1 MDNNFS
7 AQVKEIISYSREE
20 ALRLGND
27 FIGTEHLV
35 LGLIRDG
42 ENTAVKILKSLNID
56 LFELRK
62 EIEIAVKDKTGKNIA
77 NINSL
82 PLTKQAEKVIRIT
95 VLEAKAQK
103 SAQVESEHLMLSI
116 LKNKENIATQ
126 ILNQFDVDYDIFKN
140 ELGFVTSNPPSAEF
154 SDEGDEEFEDEK
166 KYSQQ
171 KSQRAGAGN
180 QPKTKTPVLDN
191 FGRDIT
197 RLAENGT
204 LDPIVG
210 RENEIERVSQILSRR
225 KKNNPILIGE
235 PGVGKTAIVEGLA
248 LRIVQRKVSRVL
260 FDKRVVSLDLA
271 ALVAGTKYRGQ
282 FEERMKAIMN

>member
-7 AQVKEIISYSREE
+7 TQVKEIISFSREE

-27 FIGTEHLV
+27 FIGTEHLL
-35 LGLIRDG
+35 LGLIREGD
-42 ENTAVKILKSLNID
+42 NTAVRILKSFNVD
-56 LFELRK
+56 LYELRK
-62 EIEIAVKDKTGKNIA
+62 EIELAVKDKTGKNIA

-82 PLTKQAEKVIRIT
+82 PLTKQAEKVIRVT
-95 VLEAKAQK
+95 VLEAKALK
-103 SAQVESEHLMLSI
+103 STTVETEHLMLSI

-126 ILNQFDVDYDIFKN
+126 ILNQFDVDYDLFRQ
-140 ELGFVTSNPPSAEF
+140 ELGIVKSSDPRAEF
-154 SDEGDEEFEDEK
+154 TDENDDDFEDEK

-171 KSQRAGAGN
+171 KGSKQGAN
-180 QPKTKTPVLDN
+180 VKSKTPVLDN

-197 RLAENGT
+197 KLAESGS

-210 RENEIERVSQILSRR
+210 RESEIERVSQILSRR

-260 FDKRVVSLDLA
+260 FD
-271 ALVAGTKYRGQ
+271 
-282 FEERMKAIMN
+282 

>member
-27 FIGTEHLV
+27 FIGTEHLL

-42 ENTAVKILKSLNID
+42 ENTAIKILKQLNVD
-56 LFELRK
+56 LFE
-62 EIEIAVKDKTGKNIA
+62 T
-77 NINSL
+77 
-82 PLTKQAEKVIRIT
+82 
-95 VLEAKAQK
+95 
-103 SAQVESEHLMLSI
+103 
-116 LKNKENIATQ
+116 
-126 ILNQFDVDYDIFKN
+126 
-140 ELGFVTSNPPSAEF
+140 ELGVVRSNEPRSEYT
-154 SDEGDEEFEDEK
+154 EENDDDFEDERK
-166 KYSQQ
+166 QGYSSQQ
-171 KSQRAGAGN
+171 KKSAGN
-180 QPKTKTPVLDN
+180 AKSKTPVLDN

-197 RLAENGT
+197 KLAETGA

-210 RENEIERVSQILSRR
+210 REKEIERVSQILSRR

-260 FDKRVVSLDLA
+260 YDKRVISLDLA
-271 ALVAGTKYRGQ
+271 ALVAGTQYRGQ
-282 FEERMKAIMN
+282 FEERMKAIMNELEKNRDVILFIDEIHTIVGAGGASGSLD

>member
-7 AQVKEIISYSREE
+7 AQVKEIIAFSREE

-27 FIGTEHLV
+27 FIGTEHLL

-42 ENTAVKILKSLNID
+42 ENVAVKVLQSLDVD
-56 LFELRK
+56 LYELRK
-62 EIEIAVKDKTGKNIA
+62 EVELAIKDKAGKNIA

-95 VLEAKAQK
+95 VLEAKSMK
-103 SAQVESEHLMLSI
+103 SPLVESEHIVLSI
-116 LKNKENIATQ
+116 LKNKENLATQ
-126 ILNQFDVDYDIFKN
+126 ILNQFNIDYDIFRN
-140 ELGFVTSNPPSAEF
+140 ELGMVGTSNAINNPQPPTPPKAEF
-154 SDEGDEEFEDEK
+154 TDNDDDDFDDD
-166 KYSQQ
+166 
-171 KSQRAGAGN
+171 KSAFKPQGAAGAAKQGAN
-180 QPKTKTPVLDN
+180 TKSKTPVLDN

-197 RLAENGT
+197 KIAEAGN

-235 PGVGKTAIVEGLA
+235 PGVGKTAIV
-248 LRIVQRKVSRVL
+248 
-260 FDKRVVSLDLA
+260 
-271 ALVAGTKYRGQ
+271 
-282 FEERMKAIMN
+282 

>member
-1 MDNNFS
+1 L
-7 AQVKEIISYSREE
+7 Y
-20 ALRLGND
+20 
-27 FIGTEHLV
+27 
-35 LGLIRDG
+35 
-42 ENTAVKILKSLNID
+42 
-56 LFELRK
+56 ELRK
-62 EIEIAVKDKTGKNIA
+62 EIEVAVKDKTGKNIA

-95 VLEAKAQK
+95 VLEAKSLK
-103 SAQVESEHLMLSI
+103 SAQAESEHLMLSI

-126 ILNQFDVDYDIFKN
+126 ILNQFDVDYDIFKT
-140 ELGFVTSNPPSAEF
+140 ELGFVVSPPPQAEF
-154 SDEGDEEFEDEK
+154 NEEDDFDEERKQFGGGSSSK
-166 KYSQQ
+166 PNKPG
-171 KSQRAGAGN
+171 GAGGS
-180 QPKTKTPVLDN
+180 QAKTKTPVLDN

-197 RLAENGT
+197 RLAENGS

-260 FDKRVVSLDLA
+260 FDKRVVSLDLV

-282 FEERMKAIMN
+282 FE